1 MIDKLHLT
9 INNRALKA
17 AENLYSGEAITV
29 EVEDS
34 GLVQLQAAN
43 YRLVI
48 FGTDKSILAAS
59 GAFTASDT
67 KWTATLDMATAP
79 FQTYYENVAANSSKT
94 LGMMIVDNTT
104 GDTLCA
110 GTVPVTAVPFP
121 SQISSIPDLYGD
133 AMAAMA
139 ERKMDKIAAAVE
151 NNMAVFDSAGG
162 VKDVGLK
169 IKRHTTVDEHGYSH
183 GSLGIGDVGGIAE
196 HDNSLAIGDFD
207 STSVSG
213 DNAVAVGINSS
224 AAESGVALG
233 EEAWTDGADSIA
245 IGYAAGVEDAKS
257 VAVGE
262 SAGIVGNSPGG
273 TAVGNSA
280 SVDTSPGGVALGKNA
295 SVYNAANAVQLGQ
308 GTNERPG
315 TLQFRSF
322 PLMDADGR
330 LAKEVIGARGY
341 LANQTLNTFVIDG
354 RSHLNFYRVYSSSNS
369 RTYNTV
375 FDYSSMTESESDH
388 FLVYFQGAPSR
399 LSLTF
404 HTAGEGDEENA
415 TIQDLDI
422 EGAEIDWTSNDTHC
436 ILFLV
441 VIDDPSVPPNVFAL
455 TKFVFSH

>member
-17 AENLYSGEAITV
+17 AENLYSGESITV

-34 GLVQLQAAN
+34 GFVQLQAAN

-48 FGTDKSILAAS
+48 FGADKSILAAS
-59 GAFTASDT
+59 EAFTASDT
-67 KWTATLDMATAP
+67 KWTATLNMATAP
-79 FQTYYENVAANSSKT
+79 FQTYYENVAASSSKT
-94 LGMMIVDNTT
+94 LGMMIVDNTN

-110 GTVPVTAVPFP
+110 GTIPVTAVQFP

-139 ERKMDKIAAAVE
+139 ERKMDKITQAVE

-162 VKDVGLK
+162 VKDSGLAV
-169 IKRHTTVDEHGYSH
+169 KRNVTVDQHGYSH

-196 HDNSLAIGDFD
+196 HDNSLAVGDFD
-207 STSVSG
+207 YTRIYG
-213 DNAVAVGINSS
+213 DNAVAVGMNCS
-224 AAESGVALG
+224 AGEGGVAVG
-233 EEAWTDGADSIA
+233 EEAGAEADSVA
-245 IGYAAGVEDAKS
+245 IGYAACTEDS
-257 VAVGE
+257 NAVVIG
-262 SAGIVGNSPGG
+262 SNAGIVGGSPGG
-273 TAVGNSA
+273 TAVGNGA
-280 SVDTSPGGVALGKNA
+280 NVDTSPGGVALGKNA

-322 PLMDADGR
+322 PLMDADGK
-330 LAKEVIGARGY
+330 LAKEVIGGHGY
-341 LANQTLNTFVIDG
+341 LANQSQNTFVIDG